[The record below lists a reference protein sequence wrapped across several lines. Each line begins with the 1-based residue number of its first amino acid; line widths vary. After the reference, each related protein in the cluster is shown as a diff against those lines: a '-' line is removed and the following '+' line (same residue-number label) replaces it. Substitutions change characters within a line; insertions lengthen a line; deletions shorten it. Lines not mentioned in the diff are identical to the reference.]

1 VLAREIRTY
10 HRPSELPEA
19 LELVR
24 GGAVPLAGGT
34 RLLASSA
41 ELPEVVDLCGL
52 GLARIA
58 GDRGDLRLGAM
69 TPLQDVID
77 SAEAYGPTAGLLP
90 VACRARSASRMVR
103 GMATIAGESIA
114 GVEDGDVAVAL
125 LALNGV
131 FVLADREGPV
141 EVPAA
146 RFLRDPAA
154 DLRGGRL
161 VTTVVV
167 PGPPDGAAF
176 ERLAVLPSAPSLVSV
191 AAAVSLSGDK
201 CVRVRIAIAGLAG
214 RPARVPEAEAAVEAT
229 ACDGDP
235 LARCRERIASRAFRG
250 DAHAS
255 AEYRRQ
261 VAGVL
266 VERAVR
272 RAVAAARARRAAAP
286 RPRRLPSMPATSPI
300 RGFTGGEVSLDV
312 NGAPRRARTRAGATL
327 LELLR
332 AEGFWGVKHGCETGE
347 CGACTVLLD
356 GRPVCACIILAAR
369 AAGRSIET
377 VEGLGDPD
385 HLHPVQEAFVDTGA
399 IQCGFCTPAMELAAK
414 ALIEAVPDPTEDDAR
429 DALAGCLCRCTGY
442 VKPVEA
448 VLRAARASSSR

>member
-1 VLAREIRTY
+1 VLARGVRTY
-10 HRPSELPEA
+10 HRPSDLPEA
-19 LELVR
+19 LELIR
-24 GGAVPLAGGT
+24 RGAVPLAGGT
-34 RLLASSA
+34 RLLASA
-41 ELPEVVDLCGL
+41 GELATLVDLCGL
-52 GLARIA
+52 GLARIT

-77 SAEAYGPTAGLLP
+77 SAETYGPTAGLLP
-90 VACRARSASRMVR
+90 AACRARSASRMVR
-103 GMATIAGESIA
+103 GMATIAGEAI
-114 GVEDGDVAVAL
+114 GGTDDGDVAVAL
-125 LALNGV
+125 LALNAV
-131 FVLADREGPV
+131 FVLADGTGTV

-161 VTTVVV
+161 VTAVVV
-167 PGPPDGAAF
+167 PGPPEGAAF

-201 CVRVRIAIAGLAG
+201 CVRVRIAVGGLAG
-214 RPARVPEAEAAVEAT
+214 RPARVSEAEAAVDST
-229 ACDGDP
+229 GCDDAP
-235 LARCRERIASRAFRG
+235 LARCRERTAARKFRG

-255 AEYRRQ
+255 AGYRGQ

-266 VERAVR
+266 VERALR
-272 RAVAAARARRAAAP
+272 RAMAAARSRAPMAP
-286 RPRRLPSMPATSPI
+286 RPRPLPAVPAVPPV
-300 RGFTGGEVSLDV
+300 RAFTAGEIPVRV
-312 NGAPRRARTRAGATL
+312 NGAALRVRTRAGATL
-327 LELLR
+327 LEALR

-356 GRPVCACIILAAR
+356 GRPVCACITLAAR
-369 AAGRSIET
+369 AEGRSIET
-377 VEGLGDPD
+377 VEGLGNPD
-385 HLHPVQEAFVDTGA
+385 HLHPVQAAFVDTGA

-414 ALIEAVPDPTEDDAR
+414 ALLEAVPDPTEDDAR

-448 VLRAARASSSR
+448 VLRAARATSAR